1 VVNAW
6 LVVNVSHGIKVRS
19 VRPLCTTVMYDR
31 SFRVYDKETSLGDLF
46 YEICTFVT
54 SKVSYYTFII
64 NHTVMS
70 KHGKDKY

>member
-1 VVNAW
+1 
-6 LVVNVSHGIKVRS
+6 
-19 VRPLCTTVMYDR
+19 MYDS

-64 NHTVMS
+64 NHTGMS
-70 KHGKDKY
+70 KHDKDKY